1 MEDIML
7 TRPPE
12 VEAPGIPGRIAPDND
27 SDGERRSRIAQIAYS
42 LAVRREF
49 DGDSDEAF
57 EDWLTATEMVDQ
69 PVPPARR

>member
-1 MEDIML
+1 ML
-7 TRPPE
+7 TLPPE

-42 LAVRREF
+42 LAVRRGF

-57 EDWLTATEMVDQ
+57 EDWLAAMKMVDQ
-69 PVPPARR
+69 SAPAAPR